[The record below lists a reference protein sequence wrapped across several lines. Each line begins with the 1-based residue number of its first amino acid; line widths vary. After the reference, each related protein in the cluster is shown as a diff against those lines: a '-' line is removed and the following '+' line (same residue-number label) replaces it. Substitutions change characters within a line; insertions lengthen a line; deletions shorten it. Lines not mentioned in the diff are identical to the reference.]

1 MLHGVLRLNVI
12 GSFTREKLEELVA
25 LDDKIARAWR
35 ADKYSTTSNWAEEIA
50 KQVGCDPQT
59 VYNRRKAW
67 LAEYGVD
74 IDLPYGFYRD
84 LTVLAPTSLTTPE
97 NRSVLMKAM
106 SRGDA
111 EKTLAL
117 LAGAAKDFDR
127 QRLEIVGSAIKGP
140 LGQIPIET
148 LVADTKAAAIKARA
162 VALLASAKKPVR
174 ATPANPSLPMRVSRT
189 KPASAIKK
197 SRRNGPAKKPVRGGP
212 PQKPLRPTRVGA
224 VKKTARRVTPVKS
237 TQRPSAAP
245 KHSFAG
251 RAGEKKRGPLAST
264 WQSITVLGTTTV
276 VPNKIDVL
284 EKVLTAFRGRYQGF
298 LARFA
303 RELGRIRPY
312 VARTPEALYPG
323 SPHLASQARHI
334 GGGWWMPTN
343 CSEGNIITAV
353 RKACEIARVK
363 YGTDVV
369 IAFSKK
375 VAARGA

>member
-97 NRSVLMKAM
+97 NRSALMKAM

-148 LVADTKAAAIKARA
+148 VVVDTKAAAIKARMA
-162 VALLASAKKPVR
+162 ALLASAKKPVR
-174 ATPANPSLPMRVSRT
+174 ATPANPSLPTRVSRT

-197 SRRNGPAKKPVRGGP
+197 SMRKGPAKNPTRSVRG
-212 PQKPLRPTRVGA
+212 GA
-224 VKKTARRVTPVKS
+224 VKKTARQVTPVKP

-251 RAGEKKRGPLAST
+251 RAGEKKREPVASRPHSVTLFGNTSVARNMGDVLA
-264 WQSITVLGTTTV
+264 TVL
-276 VPNKIDVL
+276 IAL
-284 EKVLTAFRGRYQGF
+284 ERRGPGF

-303 RELGRIRPY
+303 RERGRTRRY
-312 VARTPEALYPG
+312 VAHSPEALYPG
-323 SPHLASQARHI
+323 KPHLAVQARKI
-334 GGGWWMPTN
+334 GARWWVGTN
-343 CSEGNIITAV
+343 YDRHRVEGIIE
-353 RKACEIARVK
+353 KACGVAGMK
-363 YGTDVV
+363 YRTDVV
-369 IAFSKK
+369 IAFSEQSAR
-375 VAARGA
+375 AARGA